1 MKDKKYSI
9 PNRGKLTFRKARTGY
24 QVLDENEKVLAR
36 GNYEVCANYIKR
48 EIAKASK
55 ILLSERVW

>member
-9 PNRGKLTFRKARTGY
+9 PNSGKLTFRKAKTGY
-24 QVLDENEKVLAR
+24 QVLSENDKVLIR
-36 GNYEVCANYIKR
+36 GDYETCANYIKR

-55 ILLSERVW
+55 ILLSERIW